1 VWVGRPLNAFYKF
14 PLDNIQYP
22 PKRYNPPHFD
32 ISFELHPVGALQKP
46 SFTNYLHYGTPPK
59 LTGPCYTARLY
70 DYNVEVTDKTPLLID
85 KTWLPAL
92 SRIKTPAEFN
102 PKDV

>member
-32 ISFELHPVGALQKP
+32 ISFELHPVGGLQNP
-46 SFTNYLHYGTPPK
+46 SFTNYLHYRTPPK
-59 LTGPCYTARLY
+59 LTGPSTAMLY
-70 DYNVEVTDKTPLLID
+70 DYKSAVTDNAPLLID
-85 KTWLPAL
+85 KT
-92 SRIKTPAEFN
+92 
-102 PKDV
+102 